1 VNKRIRLRAIIDLVR
16 EEKKYLRPLN
26 ELEALVS
33 YMPSVF
39 MPNWDV
45 RLTEKVME
53 TVDLMLP
60 RVPIYQMSCDKDQ
73 SAVDMVKAVL
83 FPG

>member
-1 VNKRIRLRAIIDLVR
+1 
-16 EEKKYLRPLN
+16 
-26 ELEALVS
+26 
-33 YMPSVF
+33 MPSVF